1 MANKGDKFIVEI
13 EEVINTDNGPMYR
26 MKNFNT
32 LTFDENGIEKLDPLP
47 KCESTKENDKGL
59 TEQDVVRLIRFDMK
73 LKAGDTIYIHDNA
86 PDDDLENT
94 LYGKV
99 VKAFTLLSDVLYIC
113 DSVLRED
120 EINNARC
127 WADLYDY
134 RAKTDFSD
142 TSLSLILYDALK
154 NDHVILVNSVSAS
167 DDGMLYFT
175 QNEYFMGENGG
186 MVSITSPEL
195 EA

>member
-1 MANKGDKFIVEI
+1 MAKKGDKFIVEI
-13 EEVINTDNGPMYR
+13 DEVINTDNGPMYR

-47 KCESTKENDKGL
+47 KCESTKENDKEL
-59 TEQDVVRLIRFDMK
+59 TEQDVVRMIRFEMK

-99 VKAFTLLSDVLYIC
+99 IKAFTLLSDVKYIS
-113 DSVLRED
+113 DLFNVD
-120 EINNARC
+120 KINNARC

-134 RAKTDFSD
+134 RARTDFPD
-142 TSLSLILYDALK
+142 TSLSLILFDALK
-154 NDHVILVNSVSAS
+154 SDHVILVSSVSAS
-167 DDGMLYFT
+167 GDGMLYFT
-175 QNEYFMGENGG
+175 QDEYFVGKNGG
-186 MVSITSPEL
+186 IVSITSPEL
-195 EA
+195 EE

>member
-94 LYGKV
+94 LYGTV
-99 VKAFTLLSDVLYIC
+99 IKAFTLLSDVKYI
-113 DSVLRED
+113 SNLLEPAK
-120 EINNARC
+120 INNDRC

-134 RAKTDFSD
+134 RAKTDFPD
-142 TSLSLILYDALK
+142 TSLSLLLLDALK
-154 NDHVILVNSVSAS
+154 SDHVILVNSVSVS
-167 DDGMLYFT
+167 GDGMLYFT
-175 QNEYFMGENGG
+175 QDEYFVGKNGG
-186 MVSITSPEL
+186 IVSISSPEL
-195 EA
+195 ES